1 MLSADHATVYYGRRE
16 THMKNYLRDYI
27 PGAAL
32 SFAGCFMLALYAPLE
47 LLFNNTRE
55 FRFGFRILF
64 PQLLKLFGIGLPL
77 CLAVFALC
85 YVLCRR
91 LYDIVLCVGIA
102 AYLGAYVQGMFLSGH
117 LPPLDGTTIQWDQY
131 TGQNILSITVWLAI
145 FLGIGLAAF
154 FLRRKGIYR
163 IVTAVSAFLTAVLLV
178 TVIASGIINH
188 GFSDPAKYALTKNNE
203 FTMSSDQN
211 LVVFVVD
218 ATDSRTFS
226 EMLAAED
233 PQFADVL
240 EDFTYYPDTVGAY
253 PFTKLA
259 IPYIL
264 HGQWYEN
271 QEDFFKFTDR
281 AVSESPLLTAL
292 REKGYQSGIYE
303 EDLYWIGSESLKDL
317 DNIEPFRYQLS
328 SSTQLIKE
336 ELKLVWFKYAPWPL
350 KRCVLVDKDRFN
362 HLLLLPDGLVPF
374 NDDNSDFYQTLQSS
388 DVTVI
393 PEKCFRFIHIEGAHV
408 PFRYDKDVNLI
419 ENGTYEQNIECS
431 MTVVAAYLQKLRDAG
446 VYDNS
451 AIVLMADHGYGH
463 KRARALIGRLN
474 PLLAVKGVGEK
485 HPMGISEAPISY
497 EDLQEMYRRLL
508 NGAPGT
514 EVFDAREG
522 DTRTRRTIMY
532 DFKEED
538 QMAEFVQTGHAFDIE
553 TMIPTGRIYCREKDQ
568 LP

>member
-1 MLSADHATVYYGRRE
+1 
-16 THMKNYLRDYI
+16 MKNYLRDFI
-27 PGAAL
+27 PGAVL

-47 LLFNNTRE
+47 LLFNNTKE

-85 YVLCRR
+85 YFLCRR
-91 LYDIVLCVGIA
+91 LYDIVLCTGIA

-117 LPPLDGTTIQWDQY
+117 LPPLDGTEIQWDQY
-131 TGQNILSITVWLAI
+131 TGQNILSVAVWLVVL
-145 FLGIGLAAF
+145 LGVILAAC
-154 FLRRKGIYR
+154 FLRRRGIYR

-178 TVIASGIINH
+178 TGIASGIINH
-188 GFSDPAKYALTKNNE
+188 GYSEPARYALTKNYE
-203 FTMSSDQN
+203 FTMSSDEN
-211 LVVFVVD
+211 LVIFVVD

-226 EMLAAED
+226 EMLTGED
-233 PQFADVL
+233 PQFADIL
-240 EDFTYYPDTVGAY
+240 ENFTYYPNTVGAY
-253 PFTKLA
+253 PFTNFS

-271 QEDFFKFTDR
+271 QEDFYTFTDR
-281 AVSESPLLTAL
+281 AISESPLLTAL
-292 REKGYQSGIYE
+292 QEKEYRSGIYE
-303 EDLYWIGSESLKDL
+303 EDLYWIGSESLKYL
-317 DNIEPFRYQLS
+317 DNTEPFQYRLS
-328 SSTQLIKE
+328 NSTQLIKE

-350 KRCVLVDKDRFN
+350 KRYVLVDKDRFN

-431 MTVVAAYLQKLRDAG
+431 MTIVAAYLQKLRVAG
-446 VYDNS
+446 VYDNT

-463 KRARALIGRLN
+463 KRVRTLVSRLN
-474 PLLAVKGVGEK
+474 PLLAVKGKGEK

-497 EDLQEMYRRLL
+497 EDLQEMYQRLL
-508 NGAPGT
+508 NGAPST

-522 DTRTRRTIMY
+522 DTRIRRTIMY
-532 DFKEED
+532 NYQEED
-538 QMAEFVQTGHAFDIE
+538 RMAEFMQTGHAFDIE
-553 TMIPTGRIYCREKDQ
+553 TMIPTGRRFRREKD
-568 LP
+568 